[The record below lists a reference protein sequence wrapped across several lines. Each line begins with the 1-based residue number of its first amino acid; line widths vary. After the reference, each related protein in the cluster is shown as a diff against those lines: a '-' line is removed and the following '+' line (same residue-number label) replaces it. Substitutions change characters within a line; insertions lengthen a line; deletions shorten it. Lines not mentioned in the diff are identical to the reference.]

1 MKLKASIR
9 LLADTP
15 VIAPSDSF
23 KEDNEEQLKD
33 RQSESR
39 KTEHTDSGTPSTEA
53 SSTAV
58 SLGPQSLPQTE
69 NNYARLINS
78 GVEDDPL
85 TMDYEDACTADG
97 LAGGQSGGST
107 SDGYVPNSET
117 GFKIE
122 GPDVDTNY
130 LNVRGNSTIDDE
142 LLADADP
149 KLWNN
154 AYQPMG

>member
-1 MKLKASIR
+1 MKLKASTR
-9 LLADTP
+9 LLADSP

-23 KEDNEEQLKD
+23 RDENKEQLKD

-39 KTEHTDSGTPSTEA
+39 KTEHTDSGNPSTQA

-58 SLGPQSLPQTE
+58 SDGSQALPQTE
-69 NNYARLINS
+69 SNYARLIKS
-78 GVEDDPL
+78 GIEDDPL
-85 TMDYEDACTADG
+85 TMDYEDACTAGG
-97 LAGGQSGGST
+97 LAGGST

-117 GFKIE
+117 GFMIE
-122 GPDVDTNY
+122 GPDVDNNY
-130 LNVRGNSTIDDE
+130 LNVRGNSTNDDE